1 MVARSPRDNK
11 RSERETN
18 HFGIVIDRNDTTH
31 NLLANG
37 VFGSPIGSILG
48 DEKNRNNTCLCF
60 QVIVRDL
67 SIQRG
72 THNTLKTVLQHT
84 TDLHGEKVA
93 RLQMENRQGI
103 RLYYISKGVLD
114 ILFMRVVVMVFTQV
128 IVRSVEDLTVTITN

>member
-1 MVARSPRDNK
+1 M
-11 RSERETN
+11 
-18 HFGIVIDRNDTTH
+18 
-31 NLLANG
+31 
-37 VFGSPIGSILG
+37 
-48 DEKNRNNTCLCF
+48 
-60 QVIVRDL
+60 IVRDL

-103 RLYYISKGVLD
+103 RLYYISKGVFD